1 MRLHWQH
8 IPRPTFPRTHFAYFI
23 LGLEWRDQFGV
34 EPNSRAITSNHEH
47 ITRGSRPITPSR
59 GLPSSMLQS
68 RLYLLGSPHKV
79 NAYGIQAQVPIQRR
93 SYNLR
98 THLGLEPTATSN
110 SCFRSIVKVVCGVH
124 PLPPCTFLGYVR
136 GLGAMF
142 IFRIFRAIHRSLLHN
157 SPFPP
162 STDT

>member
-1 MRLHWQH
+1 MLHSASMIIHMSWAHIRLA
-8 IPRPTFPRTHFAYFI
+8 AYS
-23 LGLEWRDQFGV
+23 Q
-34 EPNSRAITSNHEH
+34 
-47 ITRGSRPITPSR
+47 GSRPTGMERRPRPRTNSQVNRPVDILRNLPALTPTPGCTEPLQQPSDPATNRVEPTTAVIKVLSESR
-59 GLPSSMLQS
+59 
-68 RLYLLGSPHKV
+68 
-79 NAYGIQAQVPIQRR
+79 RR
-93 SYNLR
+93 SLACYGAQC
-98 THLGLEPTATSN
+98 T
-110 SCFRSIVKVVCGVH
+110 IY